1 MRTSR
6 IKNSITFLLLILFL
20 SMKMVGLHALSHA
33 HDLDDG
39 DHALHCVICDHA
51 TAINLTPALTP
62 DLQEFSFEIKEYVF
76 TQDLRKYY
84 NYIHSNTITKNEL
97 VSRPPPSLL

>member
-1 MRTSR
+1 MKSSLL
-6 IKNSITFLLLILFL
+6 KNSVTYLFLILFL
-20 SMKMVGLHALSHA
+20 SMKLVGLHALSHN
-33 HDLDDG
+33 HDLDES

-62 DLQEFSFEIKEYVF
+62 EPQEFSFEIKEYVF

-84 NYIHSNTITKNEL
+84 NYIHSNTITSNEL
-97 VSRPPPSLL
+97 FCRPPPSLL